1 MRHPRRKKVAA
12 LLRREVQEN
21 RGLFVLAPLVVA
33 GVFVVC
39 LLASVILANSI
50 TVTGDMVIDILH
62 NQDADS
68 GMNISITIDQ
78 GKVSH
83 DYVISQES
91 EEEDADRE
99 EWNFSSEWNFD
110 PQRSEKVEEESF
122 AFKGSLNP
130 VLNGLHWLFLL
141 LLLTVSVNYL
151 LGTLYQDRRDR
162 SVLFWKSMP
171 VSEGQEVAAKMAMV
185 CLVAPAIYLVVSMLT
200 QLASVGLAMLI
211 TWRMDMNPVQTI
223 WDNVNFAA
231 LFAGQTGGMLIW
243 VAWTLP
249 FYAWLLLCSATAR
262 RSPLML
268 ALAIP
273 VGLMILERLFLGSEL
288 LGDAISNHIP
298 HPGVDGAQ
306 PLGFYFY
313 QPQWWS
319 LDYVGMLLGLL
330 VAAALLG
337 ATMWFRKH
345 RFEV

>member
-1 MRHPRRKKVAA
+1 MNHPRRKKVVA

-21 RGLFVLAPLVVA
+21 RGLFVLAPLIMA

-50 TVTGDMVIDILH
+50 TVTGDMIIDILH
-62 NQDADS
+62 NRDADS

-78 GKVSH
+78 GQVSH

-91 EEEDADRE
+91 ADEDTDRD

-110 PQRSEKVEEESF
+110 PQRSEKVEKDTFE
-122 AFKGSLNP
+122 FKGSLNP

-141 LLLTVSVNYL
+141 MLLTISVNYL

-162 SVLFWKSMP
+162 SVLFWKSLP
-171 VSEGQEVAAKMAMV
+171 VSEVQEVAAKMATV

-223 WDNVNFAA
+223 WDNVNFAS
-231 LFAGQTGGMLIW
+231 LFSGQIGGMLIW
-243 VAWTLP
+243 VAWALP
-249 FYAWLLLCSATAR
+249 FYAWLLLCSSVAR

-268 ALAIP
+268 ALGIP
-273 VGLMILERLFLGSEL
+273 VGLMILERLFIGSEY
-288 LGDAISNHIP
+288 LGDAFSNHVP
-298 HPGVDGAQ
+298 HPGVDGSQ

-319 LDYVGMLLGLL
+319 LDYVGLLLGLL
-330 VAAALLG
+330 VTAALLG
-337 ATMWFRKH
+337 ATLWFRKH